1 VWARRV
7 RRAVQTSVA
16 AGEDQSG
23 QALVEL
29 ALVIPILL
37 LLAFGVVAAGRVT
50 QAQMGV
56 SAVAREAARAA
67 ALASDSSQAA
77 VDGMA
82 RGREVA
88 TGYSLGNGSLQ
99 LAVNAGGF
107 SRGGTVQVSAHYTV
121 SLADLPLLG
130 WAHITVGSTQLE
142 RVDLYRSFWQTGGT
156 P

>member
-1 VWARRV
+1 MWARRV
-7 RRAVQTSVA
+7 SRAVQTRVG
-16 AGEDQSG
+16 AGDGQLG

-56 SAVAREAARAA
+56 SAMAREAARAA
-67 ALASDSSQAA
+67 ALANDSDQAA

-82 RGREVA
+82 RGRDVA

-107 SRGGTVQVSAHYTV
+107 SRGGTVQASAHYTV

-130 WAHITVGSTQLE
+130 WAHITVGSTHME
-142 RVDLYRSFWQTGGT
+142 RIDLYRSFWETGGT

>member
-1 VWARRV
+1 MRELD
-7 RRAVQTSVA
+7 RASRC
-16 AGEDQSG
+16 ERG

-37 LLAFGVVAAGRVT
+37 LLAFGVIGAGRVT
-50 QAQMGV
+50 EAQMGV

-67 ALASDSSQAA
+67 ALANDPGDAASQ
-77 VDGMA
+77 GMA
-82 RGREVA
+82 RGQQVA
-88 TGYSLGNGSLQ
+88 SGYNLANGSLQ
-99 LAVNAGGF
+99 LVVNAGGF
-107 SRGGTVQVSAHYTV
+107 TRGGTVQAVAHYTV

-130 WAHITVGSTQLE
+130 WAHITVGSSHLE

>member
-1 VWARRV
+1 MRARVV
-7 RRAVQTSVA
+7 RYMVHLSGLASRR
-16 AGEDQSG
+16 ECG

-67 ALASDSSQAA
+67 ALANDSGQAA
-77 VDGMA
+77 VDGIA

-107 SRGGTVQVSAHYTV
+107 SRGGTVQASAHYTV

-130 WAHITVGSTQLE
+130 WAHITVGSTHLE